1 MSSLGDEM
9 YYTME
14 PEKVLVVMMMV
25 VVKVIIMAVMMMV
38 VLVMVMSARVA
49 ILDNVIMVRY
59 KVGDLS
65 WDRFNSSIAWR
76 ATSFSSM
83 Y

>member
-14 PEKVLVVMMMV
+14 PEKVVVVMM
-25 VVKVIIMAVMMMV
+25 MAVMMMV

-65 WDRFNSSIAWR
+65 WDPFNSSIAWR

-83 Y
+83 S

>member
-1 MSSLGDEM
+1 M

-65 WDRFNSSIAWR
+65 WDRFNGSIAWR

-83 Y
+83 S

>member
-14 PEKVLVVMMMV
+14 PEKVLV
-25 VVKVIIMAVMMMV
+25 VMMMV

-65 WDRFNSSIAWR
+65 WDPFNSSIAWR

>member
-14 PEKVLVVMMMV
+14 PEKVLV
-25 VVKVIIMAVMMMV
+25 VMMMV

-65 WDRFNSSIAWR
+65 WDPFNSSIAWR

-83 Y
+83 S

>member
-1 MSSLGDEM
+1 M

-14 PEKVLVVMMMV
+14 PEKVVVVMMV
-25 VVKVIIMAVMMMV
+25 VVIMMAVMMMV

>member
-1 MSSLGDEM
+1 M

-14 PEKVLVVMMMV
+14 PEKVMVVMMM
-25 VVKVIIMAVMMMV
+25 AV
-38 VLVMVMSARVA
+38 VLVMVMSVRIAMLYNA
-49 ILDNVIMVRY
+49 IILRY

-65 WDRFNSSIAWR
+65 WVRFNSSTAWR

-83 Y
+83 S

>member
-14 PEKVLVVMMMV
+14 PEKVVVVMMMV
-25 VVKVIIMAVMMMV
+25 VV
-38 VLVMVMSARVA
+38 LVMVMSVRVA
-49 ILDNVIMVRY
+49 MLDNAIIIRY

-65 WDRFNSSIAWR
+65 WGRFNSSIAWR